1 MVPTFFTHVSWLPV
15 DKAEAIPTSL
25 RSTINDRG
33 SLTRRLKIQHNDD
46 FSVRLLS
53 QGRQEPSESERLFLC
68 CQRGE
73 AIVREVL
80 LYGSGRPVV
89 FARTVLPETS
99 LTGQN
104 SELLDLGEKPL
115 GEYIFKQPGL
125 RRGPIEVAAIEA
137 REFNHLLGADFTVE
151 TAWARRSLFYLRKKP
166 ILVCEVF
173 LPECA
178 NASHC
183 ATLSAPIRQK
193 SDSAQKNLCQEA

>member
-1 MVPTFFTHVSWLPV
+1 MLPTFFTHVSWLPV

-25 RSTINDRG
+25 RSTIRDKG
-33 SLTRRLKIQHNDD
+33 SLTQRLKIQHNNN

-53 QGRQEPSESERLFLC
+53 QDWQEPSEPEQLFLS
-68 CQRGE
+68 CQRGK
-73 AIVREVL
+73 ASVREVL

-89 FARTVLPETS
+89 FARSVLPESS

-104 SELLDLGEKPL
+104 SELLRLGETPL

-151 TAWARRSLFYLRKKP
+151 TAWARRSLFYLREKP

-173 LPECA
+173 LPKCA
-178 NASHC
+178 NARHC
-183 ATLSAPIRQK
+183 ATLSAPTRQK
-193 SDSAQKNLCQEA
+193 SDSVQKNLCQEA